1 MWEGLLDTVL
11 KTFFPVC
18 DAKEE
23 VPSGTSSFPYAKASL
38 LNYSLHSF
46 PKARKKA
53 PQMYGEPFYSVAE
66 INLEIQRTATSALR
80 YSGRHHFHWASSDAK
95 SSAASEAGWGSM
107 FSVIPR

>member
-11 KTFFPVC
+11 KTFLPVC

-53 PQMYGEPFYSVAE
+53 PHISGEPFYSVAE

-95 SSAASEAGWGSM
+95 NSAASEAGWGSM

>member
-11 KTFFPVC
+11 KTFLPVC

-23 VPSGTSSFPYAKASL
+23 VPSGTSSFPMRASL

-53 PQMYGEPFYSVAE
+53 PQMYGEPFYSGAE
-66 INLEIQRTATSALR
+66 I
-80 YSGRHHFHWASSDAK
+80 
-95 SSAASEAGWGSM
+95 
-107 FSVIPR
+107 

>member
-11 KTFFPVC
+11 KTFLPVC

-23 VPSGTSSFPYAKASL
+23 VPDGTSSFPYAKASL

-53 PQMYGEPFYSVAE
+53 PQMYGEPFYVPWEKNDVSNSVRMLA
-66 INLEIQRTATSALR
+66 
-80 YSGRHHFHWASSDAK
+80 
-95 SSAASEAGWGSM
+95 
-107 FSVIPR
+107 

>member
-11 KTFFPVC
+11 KTFLPVC

-23 VPSGTSSFPYAKASL
+23 VPSGTSSFPYARILTELLASFFSHGT
-38 LNYSLHSF
+38 YKGS
-46 PKARKKA
+46 PDEWGA
-53 PQMYGEPFYSVAE
+53 FYSVAE
-66 INLEIQRTATSALR
+66 INLEIQRTVTSALR

-95 SSAASEAGWGSM
+95 NSAASEAGWGSM

>member
-53 PQMYGEPFYSVAE
+53 PHISGEPFYSVAE

-95 SSAASEAGWGSM
+95 NSAASEAGWGSM

>member
-53 PQMYGEPFYSVAE
+53 PHISGEPFYSGAE
-66 INLEIQRTATSALR
+66 IT
-80 YSGRHHFHWASSDAK
+80 
-95 SSAASEAGWGSM
+95 
-107 FSVIPR
+107 